1 MSSLYQKYRPKSF
14 SEITGQEHIVRTLSN
29 SIKNNRIG
37 HAYLFTGSRGIGK
50 TTLARIFAKTINC
63 LEPKIDHLAVKK
75 DEDDAIKNKNRK
87 KEYFPVEP
95 CGKCKNCQLVENGK
109 AIDLIEID
117 AASYTGVDNI
127 RLIKENVQSPPINF
141 RYKIYIIDEVHML
154 STGAFNA
161 LLKTLEEPPR
171 HAVFIL
177 ATTEIHKVPDT
188 IISRCQ
194 RFDFKRFTTEQIIKR
209 LKKIAQ
215 KEKIEIDQE
224 ALEMIALEAEGGMR
238 DAESLMQ
245 QIISIEDKEI
255 TAEEVFSIIGSSSKK
270 SSFEFVIY
278 FLRKDIKKILAE
290 IEEFQTKGKNLKN
303 IQKNIISFLRDFL
316 LFKANPNDFNKLAGG
331 LTSEQKRVAQEIIQ
345 ETSFEDLIFAIEVL
359 QKNLNLFKDTSLTQ
373 LPLELSAVEFYLRTF
388 PEEKKLPAKKE
399 APPLKPEK
407 TLGMTSQKVARD
419 NKEPSAAIKA
429 EEDPESAL
437 DQTNGKSLPKKSE
450 GNLSL
455 KSIMD
460 KWSQILDG
468 VKPFNHSIHAFLK
481 NCAPLALEN
490 NTFFIKTKYDFYKER
505 LNDPQNRL
513 TIKKTIDKIVGCNIK
528 ISVLT
533 EREARRM
540 NFQNKDQPDN
550 QQDNVL
556 YDAMKMMGG
565 RIVS

>member
-1 MSSLYQKYRPKSF
+1 
-14 SEITGQEHIVRTLSN
+14 
-29 SIKNNRIG
+29 
-37 HAYLFTGSRGIGK
+37 
-50 TTLARIFAKTINC
+50 
-63 LEPKIDHLAVKK
+63 
-75 DEDDAIKNKNRK
+75 
-87 KEYFPVEP
+87 
-95 CGKCKNCQLVENGK
+95 
-109 AIDLIEID
+109 
-117 AASYTGVDNI
+117 
-127 RLIKENVQSPPINF
+127 
-141 RYKIYIIDEVHML
+141 
-154 STGAFNA
+154 
-161 LLKTLEEPPR
+161 
-171 HAVFIL
+171 
-177 ATTEIHKVPDT
+177 
-188 IISRCQ
+188 
-194 RFDFKRFTTEQIIKR
+194 
-209 LKKIAQ
+209 
-215 KEKIEIDQE
+215 
-224 ALEMIALEAEGGMR
+224 
-238 DAESLMQ
+238 MQ

-255 TAEEVFSIIGSSSKK
+255 TAEEVSSIIGSSSKK

-373 LPLELSAVEFYLRTF
+373 LPLELSAVEFHLRTF
-388 PEEKKLPAKKE
+388 PEEKKSPAKKE

-407 TLGMTSQKVARD
+407 TLGMTSQKVVQD

>member
-1 MSSLYQKYRPKSF
+1 MSSLYQKYRPKNF

-63 LEPKIDHLAVKK
+63 LDPETGQDVVEK
-75 DEDDAIKNKNRK
+75 DETKMIE
-87 KEYFPVEP
+87 KESLPIEP
-95 CGKCKNCQLVENGK
+95 CGKCKNCQLIESGK

-127 RLIKENVQSPPINF
+127 RLIKENVQSPPINLK
-141 RYKIYIIDEVHML
+141 YKIYIIDEVHML

-161 LLKTLEEPPR
+161 LLKTLEEPPQ
-171 HAVFIL
+171 HAIFIL

-194 RFDFKRFTTEQIIKR
+194 RFDFKRFTAEQIIKR
-209 LKKIAQ
+209 LGKIAQ
-215 KEKIEIDQE
+215 DEKVEIEQE

-245 QIISIEDKEI
+245 QIISIEDKKI
-255 TAEEVFSIIGSSSKK
+255 TAEEVSSILGSSSRS

-278 FLRKDIKKILAE
+278 FLKRDLKKILIG
-290 IEEFQTKGKNLKN
+290 IEEFQAQGKSLKN
-303 IQKNIISFLRDFL
+303 IQKNVIGFLRDFL
-316 LFKANPNDFNKLAGG
+316 LFKANPNNFNKLASG
-331 LTSEQKRVAQEIIQ
+331 LSPEQKKMAQEIVQ
-345 ETSFEDLIFAIEVL
+345 ETSFEDLIFAIELL

-373 LPLELSAVEFYLRTF
+373 LPLELSAVEFHLKAF
-388 PEEKKLPAKKE
+388 PEEKKSVVKKE
-399 APPLKPEK
+399 DQPVRSEEVLEEN
-407 TLGMTSQKVARD
+407 SQKVNLD
-419 NKEPSAAIKA
+419 NEGSLPDIQPKEGSKPAFDQA
-429 EEDPESAL
+429 EKE
-437 DQTNGKSLPKKSE
+437 NLPKKLE
-450 GNLSL
+450 GAPSL
-455 KSIMD
+455 ESIMD
-460 KWSQILDG
+460 KWSQILEG

-490 NTFFIKTKYDFYKER
+490 NTFFIKTKYDFYKDR
-505 LNDPQNRL
+505 LNDIQNQL
-513 TIKKTIDKIVGCNIK
+513 TIKKTIDKIVGCDIK

-533 EREARRM
+533 EKEARQM
-540 NFQNKDQPDN
+540 NFKNEG
-550 QQDNVL
+550 QQDNAL

-565 RIVS
+565 RIVKN

>member
-1 MSSLYQKYRPKSF
+1 MSSLYQKYRPKNF

-63 LEPKIDHLAVKK
+63 LDPETGQDVVEK
-75 DEDDAIKNKNRK
+75 DETKMIE
-87 KEYFPVEP
+87 KESLPIEP
-95 CGKCKNCQLVENGK
+95 CGKCKNCQLIESGK

-127 RLIKENVQSPPINF
+127 RLIKENVQSPPINLK
-141 RYKIYIIDEVHML
+141 YKIYIIDEVHML

-161 LLKTLEEPPR
+161 LLKTLEEPPQ
-171 HAVFIL
+171 HAIFIL

-194 RFDFKRFTTEQIIKR
+194 RFDFKRFTAEQIIKR
-209 LKKIAQ
+209 LGKIAQ
-215 KEKIEIDQE
+215 DEKVEIEQE

-245 QIISIEDKEI
+245 QIISIEDKKI
-255 TAEEVFSIIGSSSKK
+255 TAEEVSSILGSSSRS

-278 FLRKDIKKILAE
+278 FLKRDLKKILIG
-290 IEEFQTKGKNLKN
+290 IEEFQAQGKSLKN
-303 IQKNIISFLRDFL
+303 IQKNVIGFLRDFL
-316 LFKANPNDFNKLAGG
+316 LFKANPNNFNKLASG
-331 LTSEQKRVAQEIIQ
+331 LSPEQKKMAQEIVQ
-345 ETSFEDLIFAIEVL
+345 ETSFEDLIFAIELL

-373 LPLELSAVEFYLRTF
+373 LPLELSAVEFHLKAF
-388 PEEKKLPAKKE
+388 PEEKKSVTEKE
-399 APPLKPEK
+399 DRPVISEEIPEK
-407 TLGMTSQKVARD
+407 KSQKVNRD
-419 NKEPSAAIKA
+419 NDSSLSDIQPKEGSGPAFDQGEK
-429 EEDPESAL
+429 EE
-437 DQTNGKSLPKKSE
+437 LPQKLE
-450 GNLSL
+450 GNPSL
-455 KSIMD
+455 ESIID
-460 KWSQILDG
+460 KWSQILEG

-490 NTFFIKTKYDFYKER
+490 NTFFIKTRYDFYKER
-505 LNDPQNRL
+505 LNDVQNQL
-513 TIKKTIDKIVGCNIK
+513 TIKKTIDKIVGCDIK

-533 EREARRM
+533 EKEAQQM
-540 NFQNKDQPDN
+540 NFKNEG
-550 QQDNVL
+550 QQDNAL

-565 RIVS
+565 RIVKN